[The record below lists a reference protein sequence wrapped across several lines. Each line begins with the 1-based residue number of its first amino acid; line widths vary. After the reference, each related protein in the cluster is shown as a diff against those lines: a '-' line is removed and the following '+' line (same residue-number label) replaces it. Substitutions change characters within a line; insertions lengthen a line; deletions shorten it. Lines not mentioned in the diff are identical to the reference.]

1 VSGKVFIGRRGAT
14 PFLHLSSLRQGFD
27 RHADLLNNVLRD
39 TTKKGEK
46 GEKGVKGSRGQGEK
60 GVRRG
65 KRGQKGKKG
74 SGKRG
79 QAGKRGQV
87 INLITLCLT
96 SRHSLLF
103 GMASF
108 ISFANLLT

>member
-65 KRGQKGKKG
+65 KRGQEKG
-74 SGKRG
+74 
-79 QAGKRGQV
+79 GKRGQV